1 MEFSDIITGV
11 PKDKFRASANKLL
24 NECFIIK
31 QDKATVSDY
40 NLILNQREVFSGYFE
55 LLGYE
60 IVINEESG
68 VITLNNILGTGR
80 IHLRKI
86 ESILLLI
93 LRLLYVEKKKQLSER
108 NEVIIVADEIYDKY
122 AMLKFKNRLDKAT
135 LKNALGMFKR
145 YHLLSNLDKDMS
157 DPDTRIMIW
166 PSIMFAVTMSS
177 INDIY
182 ESAKEKLDK
191 YAAGGEK
198 DDVSDNTDNEEA
210 DED

>member
-80 IHLRKI
+80 THLRKI

>member
-166 PSIMFAVTMSS
+166 PSVMFAVTMSS